1 MENLIPTVQRT
12 AVSLDTVQRGDVI
25 YLSSKDDAVP
35 YQVLDI
41 GAPFIL
47 IENMKTHFGN
57 LYRVTGPLY
66 KDL

>member
-12 AVSLDTVQRGDVI
+12 AVTLESVIRGDVI
-25 YLSSKDDAVP
+25 YLSPKDDATP
-35 YQVLDI
+35 YQVIDL
-41 GAPFIL
+41 GSPFIL
-47 IENMKTHFGN
+47 IENLKSHFGY